1 MVAKVKEKINISIE
15 MCSVNKL
22 NYRTLSTCYAR
33 MRGSIKHERTYHIT
47 SRLCVC
53 VCVCSLGSAPSS
65 FTNDGC
71 QISAHDSVKET
82 LIVCAGFLLNHP
94 YEITYPRT
102 SLHGFWFVL
111 VMEDVSYEIWKME
124 MKQLC
129 RLVQAPINSTM
140 YNFIWNYRVD
150 HQSLLGSLEHLNT
163 VTMTLRLNV
172 LSAR

>member
-22 NYRTLSTCYAR
+22 NCRTLSTCYAR
-33 MRGSIKHERTYHIT
+33 MRGSIKHERTYHLT
-47 SRLCVC
+47 SRFCVC
-53 VCVCSLGSAPSS
+53 VCFLGSAPSS
-65 FTNDGC
+65 FTHDGC

-82 LIVCAGFLLNHP
+82 LIVCAGSLLNHP
-94 YEITYPRT
+94 YEITFSRT

-140 YNFIWNYRVD
+140 HNFKCNYRVD
-150 HQSLLGSLEHLNT
+150 HQSLLGGLEHLNT

-172 LSAR
+172 LRAR